1 MSSFDINNHHHHKT
15 SSITITANYYYCYC
29 CCCCCCWGCDDT
41 YYWVYLSS
49 DHAFQVYY
57 KVQQVFLQSA
67 TAYFITKGDGLLFQ
81 SATAFFY
88 KVRQVFLKSATGITK
103 CDNFISMCDRYYKVR
118 QNSPSSETQGQL
130 VRTTECSW
138 WKITVR
144 SRQAIKQNEH
154 SIVPTSFPWVSE
166 DGLGFTVTITNERCN
181 CQWSLRAL
189 SICQNWQARPFPWQW

>member
-1 MSSFDINNHHHHKT
+1 MTSNYVIVSIKLFLDIRNKEYMHYSLSGFDINNHHHHKT
-15 SSITITANYYYCYC
+15 SSITITANYYHCYC
-29 CCCCCCWGCDDT
+29 CCWCCWGCDDT

-49 DHAFQVYY
+49 DNAFQVNY

-88 KVRQVFLKSATGITK
+88 KVRQVFLQSATGITK
-103 CDNFISMCDRYYKVR
+103 CDNFISTCDRYYEVR

-144 SRQAIKQNEH
+144 SRQAVNKMNIPSSRLAAPGSPRMVLPLQ
-154 SIVPTSFPWVSE
+154 
-166 DGLGFTVTITNERCN
+166 
-181 CQWSLRAL
+181 
-189 SICQNWQARPFPWQW
+189 

>member
-1 MSSFDINNHHHHKT
+1 MILIIGFTCPPTMHFKL
-15 SSITITANYYYCYC
+15 ITKCNKC
-29 CCCCCCWGCDDT
+29 
-41 YYWVYLSS
+41 S
-49 DHAFQVYY
+49 Y
-57 KVQQVFLQSA
+57 KVRQLILLQRA
-67 TAYFITKGDGLLFQ
+67 IVCYFKVRQLFC
-81 SATAFFY
+81 Y
-88 KVRQVFLKSATGITK
+88 KVRQVFLQSAKGITK

-144 SRQAIKQNEH
+144 WRLAFKQNEH
-154 SIVPTSFPWVSE
+154 SIVPTSCLWVSE

-189 SICQNWQARPFPWQW
+189 SICQNWQASPFPSQW